1 MDNQILLDELLC
13 VAKQKYPL
21 VQGKLIQPQQL
32 IFQEWV
38 KMSCFYCGKYNS
50 NWKCPPRL
58 PEKIDFEKMVREFP
72 VGAFIFSRTPF
83 SEKDYGEVRNTSSL
97 HLHKAILMMENHLWK
112 NNIKK
117 YLSFIGG
124 SCKLCKN
131 GCGKEKCNNPYQA
144 RTPLEA
150 IGVDVI
156 DSAMQYGI
164 AIHFPPE
171 KSILRLGL
179 ILWK

>member
-1 MDNQILLDELLC
+1 MSFC
-13 VAKQKYPL
+13 VLQNKKYPL

-97 HLHKAILMMENHLWK
+97 HLHKAFNDGKPLMEKQYHEIFILYWRFL
-112 NNIKK
+112 
-117 YLSFIGG
+117 
-124 SCKLCKN
+124 
-131 GCGKEKCNNPYQA
+131 
-144 RTPLEA
+144 
-150 IGVDVI
+150 
-156 DSAMQYGI
+156 
-164 AIHFPPE
+164 
-171 KSILRLGL
+171 
-179 ILWK
+179 

>member
-72 VGAFIFSRTPF
+72 VGAFIFLGHLFLKRTM
-83 SEKDYGEVRNTSSL
+83 EK
-97 HLHKAILMMENHLWK
+97 
-112 NNIKK
+112 
-117 YLSFIGG
+117 F
-124 SCKLCKN
+124 
-131 GCGKEKCNNPYQA
+131 
-144 RTPLEA
+144 
-150 IGVDVI
+150 VI
-156 DSAMQYGI
+156 HRRCIYTKQ
-164 AIHFPPE
+164 F
-171 KSILRLGL
+171 
-179 ILWK
+179 